1 MIGRSEQTISNSFN
15 CFFDVY
21 FLQNSNSQE
30 PKMSKVGEVQ
40 FLKAV
45 KMQNKLGRRA
55 NSCEKCE
62 TIAIKLMEEKYYLF
76 VLNKLIWKNH
86 FENI

>member
-45 KMQNKLGRRA
+45 KMQKISSFFSPSRV
-55 NSCEKCE
+55 S
-62 TIAIKLMEEKYYLF
+62 F
-76 VLNKLIWKNH
+76 IWSLPVSK
-86 FENI
+86 

>member
-1 MIGRSEQTISNSFN
+1 
-15 CFFDVY
+15 
-21 FLQNSNSQE
+21 
-30 PKMSKVGEVQ
+30 MSKVGEVQ

-62 TIAIKLMEEKYYLF
+62 TIAIKLMFYGGKRLSFRIEQIDLEKPFWEHLKTNFTWF
-76 VLNKLIWKNH
+76 VSSIILMFCNLLA
-86 FENI
+86 F

>member
-62 TIAIKLMEEKYYLF
+62 TISIKLMFYGGKRLYFRIEQIDLEKPF
-76 VLNKLIWKNH
+76 
-86 FENI
+86 

>member
-62 TIAIKLMEEKYYLF
+62 TIAIKLMFYGGKRLSFRIVQIDLEKPF
-76 VLNKLIWKNH
+76 
-86 FENI
+86 